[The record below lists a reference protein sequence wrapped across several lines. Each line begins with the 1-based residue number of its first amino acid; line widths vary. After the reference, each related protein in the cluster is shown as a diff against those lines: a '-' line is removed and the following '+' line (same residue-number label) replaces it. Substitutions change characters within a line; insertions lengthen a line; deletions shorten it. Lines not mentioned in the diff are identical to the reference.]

1 MNGEG
6 RKYTYSG
13 SGVDVLRNDEFTDY
27 IKSVVKIPE
36 WVVKEPTGY
45 ATILNFTNPPIVLTA
60 DGVGSKLLLHIE
72 HNRWEDAA
80 QDLIAMNYNDI
91 VCVGGFPKA
100 FVDYLGVNHI
110 DKEHYEFIKALAKKL
125 SELNMALVA
134 GETAEIPSIYGDKDW
149 DVAGFCIGTLQRRIP
164 VETINY
170 EDLIIGLPAS
180 GFHSN
185 GWSLI
190 RKILKEERISIK
202 ELGFDLLRGT
212 RIYSEVTNVFEL
224 VKGIAH
230 VTGGGILRALRRVL
244 RDKGWEI
251 TIRLPDYMRW
261 VLKFVEIEEAMRTF
275 NMGYG
280 MILIVSRENLNKVL
294 ELTGGEVIGV
304 VSKNTKIVV
313 Q

>member
-1 MNGEG
+1 MCW
-6 RKYTYSG
+6 RIS
-13 SGVDVLRNDEFTDY
+13 
-27 IKSVVKIPE
+27 
-36 WVVKEPTGY
+36 
-45 ATILNFTNPPIVLTA
+45 
-60 DGVGSKLLLHIE
+60 
-72 HNRWEDAA
+72 
-80 QDLIAMNYNDI
+80 
-91 VCVGGFPKA
+91 KA

-190 RKILKEERISIK
+190 RKTLKEEKISIK

-224 VKGIAH
+224 VKGNCPRYRWWYSESVKKSI
-230 VTGGGILRALRRVL
+230 
-244 RDKGWEI
+244 KG
-251 TIRLPDYMRW
+251 
-261 VLKFVEIEEAMRTF
+261 
-275 NMGYG
+275 
-280 MILIVSRENLNKVL
+280 
-294 ELTGGEVIGV
+294 
-304 VSKNTKIVV
+304 
-313 Q
+313 